1 MNSERLKENMRE
13 QVIASRGSRASRGAA
28 AQPRGFVQRPARRGG
43 TTGGRRPR
51 SFAPRTLFGYVTT
64 ALKFIL
70 AILAVI
76 TLIVGYRVAASASL
90 FQVRS
95 IDVTGTSRTSAEE
108 IEGLTRRAVARTG
121 VWRADLSAI
130 SAELGRLPGVRRAVV
145 SRVLP
150 DRLRVRV
157 IERVPAAVVR
167 TSAGHFFWVDEEGVA
182 LGEMKPAHTVP
193 SFFIRGWNEEGTE
206 EARSDNA
213 ERVQKYLEVARE
225 WSAVGLSERVSEV
238 NLVDVRDVRAQL
250 AGNDSQIEVR
260 LGGQELG
267 KRLKLALDTLDQYK
281 QTPRGSSITYLDL
294 QTGRI
299 VIGFSSGSKV
309 STTTATPA
317 ADSAAATTPST
328 PKPAG
333 TANSNRRSSASTLTN
348 DQRQK
353 PTRNNAGRD
362 SANNSRIRL
371 R

>member
-1 MNSERLKENMRE
+1 MKE
-13 QVIASRGSRASRGAA
+13 QVIASRSSRRSAA
-28 AQPRGFVQRPARRGG
+28 DQNRGFVQRPVRRGN
-43 TTGGRRPR
+43 TARGRARNFSPR
-51 SFAPRTLFGYVTT
+51 VLLGYAPS

-95 IDVTGTSRTSAEE
+95 IDVTGTSRTSAAE

-121 VWRADLSAI
+121 VWRADLPAI
-130 SAELGRLPGVRRAVV
+130 GAELERLPGVRRAVV

-157 IERVPAAVVR
+157 TERVPVAVVR

-182 LGEMKPAHTVP
+182 LEEMKPADDVP
-193 SFFIRGWNEEGTE
+193 SFFIRGWNEDGTE
-206 EARSDNA
+206 EARKDNA

-225 WSAVGLSERVSEV
+225 WNAMGLSERVSEV
-238 NLVDVRDVRAQL
+238 NLIDLHDVRTQL

-267 KRLKLALDTLDQYK
+267 ARLKLALDTLDQYK
-281 QTPRGSSITYLDL
+281 QTPRGASITYLDL

-299 VIGFSSGSKV
+299 VIGTSSGSKV
-309 STTTATPA
+309 STAAETEGEPKTSDTA
-317 ADSAAATTPST
+317 STTPST
-328 PKPAG
+328 PKPVG
-333 TANSNRRSSASTLTN
+333 TATANLSVVTN
-348 DQRQK
+348 DKQQK
-353 PTRNNAGRD
+353 PARTKVGPD
-362 SANNSRIRL
+362 SANTSRL
-371 R
+371 RLR

>member
-1 MNSERLKENMRE
+1 VPS
-13 QVIASRGSRASRGAA
+13 
-28 AQPRGFVQRPARRGG
+28 
-43 TTGGRRPR
+43 
-51 SFAPRTLFGYVTT
+51 

-76 TLIVGYRVAASASL
+76 FLVVGYRVAASASL

-95 IDVTGTSRTSAEE
+95 IDVTGTSRVSAEE
-108 IEGLTRRAVARTG
+108 IEGLTRRAVARNG

-157 IERVPAAVVR
+157 IERVPVAVVR

-182 LGEMKPAHTVP
+182 LGEMEPADTVP

-225 WSAVGLSERVSEV
+225 WNAVGLSERVSEV
-238 NLVDVRDVRAQL
+238 NLVDLRDVRAQL

-267 KRLKLALDTLDQYK
+267 KRLKIALENLDVYK
-281 QTPRGSSITYLDL
+281 QTPRGSSITYVDL
-294 QTGRI
+294 QTGRVI
-299 VIGFSSGSKV
+299 IGFGSGNKV
-309 STTTATPA
+309 STTTDTPS
-317 ADSAAATTPST
+317 ADSPSEAAAPTPSP

-333 TANSNRRSSASTLTN
+333 TANSNRRSSESTVTN

-353 PTRNNAGRD
+353 STRSNAGRD